1 MNQAI
6 ELLRQTRVEVAPEN
20 YHLISLN
27 QDEWR
32 RMLENP
38 ELSPRAE
45 APFLLFKD
53 DFEVTLL
60 LDDVDWQT
68 MRHAA
73 RNARIESEFRLVR
86 LDIELDWNVIGYL
99 ALVTKILAEAEI
111 PAGVFSAFSRDYLL
125 IKQQNLP
132 LALKVLSEYVRE
144 LC

>member
-6 ELLRQTRVEVAPEN
+6 ELLRQTTIEVAAEN

-27 QDEWR
+27 HDEWR

-60 LDDVDWQT
+60 LDDVDWRA
-68 MRHAA
+68 MRHVA
-73 RNARIESEFRLVR
+73 RNAKVENGFRLVR
-86 LDIELDWNVIGYL
+86 LNIELDWNVVGYL

-132 LALKVLSEYVRE
+132 GALKVLGEYVRE